1 MALSKLESTFSAWR
15 SPCESSTP
23 AAVHSSRSPSVAA
36 TITAPV
42 GSSLPPPPPPPP
54 SPPPPP
60 PACVV
65 LARLRSGFTP
75 VDTKTHSGPPAE
87 SGHEPSGVLLHARF
101 FGLSVIRPPHLQRV
115 GGSARSMSTK
125 SALRPASSSLS
136 LSHMAL
142 SGLG

>member
-42 GSSLPPPPPPPP
+42 GSSLP
-54 SPPPPP
+54 PPPPP